1 MFSESP
7 AGPPVCSPNGSDALQ
22 CNIVDDLVEHGW
34 SQQDIFLP
42 EELTRALAA
51 ECRALTG
58 AGALKLAGVGRG
70 KLQAVRPGIRGDQIA
85 WLKAGQ
91 SLACD
96 RYLAIMESL
105 RVMLNRRL
113 YLGLA
118 EYESHFALYAPG
130 ASYLQH
136 LDRFCDD
143 DCRTV
148 SAVIYLNDDWLAE
161 EGGALRL
168 HPQGAAAQDIVPL
181 GSRLVLFLSADMLHE
196 VLPATRDR
204 ISLAGW
210 FRRRP

>member
-7 AGPPVCSPNGSDALQ
+7 AGPPVCSPYDSDALQ
-22 CNIVDDLVEHGW
+22 CNIVDGLVEHGW
-34 SQQDIFLP
+34 SQQNIFLP
-42 EELTRALAA
+42 QELTRALAT

-58 AGALKLAGVGRG
+58 IGALTLAGVGRG
-70 KLQAVRPGIRGDQIA
+70 RQQALRPDIRGDQIL

-91 SLACD
+91 SVACD
-96 RYLAIMESL
+96 RYLAIMERL
-105 RVMLNRRL
+105 RVMLNQRL
-113 YLGLA
+113 FLGLA
-118 EYESHFALYAPG
+118 EYESHFAFYAPG
-130 ASYLQH
+130 ACYRQH
-136 LDRFCDD
+136 LDRFRDD

-148 SAVIYLNDDWLAE
+148 SAVIYLNHDWLAD

-168 HPQGAAAQDIVPL
+168 HPQGASVQDIAPL